1 MFAFAVRILRMKKE
15 RERMDRRKKIRAAS
29 FMLAVTAALL
39 IWGITGAVQVK
50 RLERDRRA
58 EQQRALSQTDEFL
71 DGMTASLQKAVYA
84 SSPAMLSRLCG
95 QLRTQAGGAKLSL
108 SALSSGD
115 TQLYNMYKFMSQ
127 VAEYTESLNQ
137 KAAAGGTLT
146 AGERETLKKLLANA
160 QRLSAQ
166 FGYMSDLMDAGLFSF
181 EELRRGLAAADSG
194 TGDTVSYLNA
204 AADAEDSLQEL
215 PTLIYDGPFSDHI
228 TEKTSVLLKNAA
240 EVSVTKAKEIAAA
253 ALRMEPR
260 ELMDAAETAGRLPT
274 YNFYRDKTRIAVTV
288 NGGYPAYILTDHV
301 GGAARVSAEEA
312 VSAAGTY
319 LRELG
324 YAGMEPTYHADEN
337 GVCTVNFA
345 YREGEYLCYPDLI
358 KVGVSLSDGS
368 IVTLDARDYLMNH
381 VRRTVPDE
389 AVTAEQAAA
398 SVTPGLQVKNIKK
411 AVIPT
416 GGGYEK
422 YAYELLCADAGQ
434 DVLIYVDTV
443 TGQEDDILLLLYAD
457 GGTLTK

>member
-1 MFAFAVRILRMKKE
+1 
-15 RERMDRRKKIRAAS
+15 MDRRKKIRAAS
-29 FMLAVTAALL
+29 FSLALVAAML
-39 IWGITGAVQVK
+39 IWGITGAVRVK

-58 EQQRALSQTDEFL
+58 AQQRALSQTDEFL
-71 DGMTASLQKAVYA
+71 DSMTVSLQKAAYA
-84 SSPAMLSRLCG
+84 STPAMLSRLCG
-95 QLRTQAGGAKLSL
+95 QLHTQASGAKLSL
-108 SALSSGD
+108 SALSSGE

-127 VAEYTESLNQ
+127 VAEYTASLNR

-146 AGERETLKKLLANA
+146 AAERATLKKLLAYA

-181 EELRRGLAAADSG
+181 EELRRDLAAADSG
-194 TGDTVSYLNA
+194 AADTVSYLNA

-228 TEKTSVLLKNAA
+228 TEKTSVLLKNAPT
-240 EVSVTKAKEIAAA
+240 VSVVKAKEIAAA

-260 ELMDAAETAGRLPT
+260 ELMDTAETAGRLPT

-288 NGGYPAYILTDHV
+288 NGGYPAYILTDHL
-301 GGAARVSAEEA
+301 GGAARVSDEEA
-312 VSAAGTY
+312 VSAAGAY

-324 YAGMEPTYHADEN
+324 YADMEPTYHANEN

-368 IVTLDARDYLMNH
+368 VVTLDARDYLMNH
-381 VRRTVPDE
+381 IRRTVPDE
-389 AVTAEQAAA
+389 AVTAEQAAS
-398 SVTPGLQVKNIKK
+398 SVAPGLRVKNIKK

-422 YAYELLCADAGQ
+422 YAYELLCADADGQ
-434 DVLIYVDTV
+434 DVLIYVDTL

-457 GGTLTK
+457 GGALTK